1 MVRTQIQITEQQ
13 ARKLRKRAR
22 EQGISLAE
30 VIRRCV
36 DHALANS
43 EPDLATLYD
52 RARKMVGAFHDREG
66 ATDLAENH
74 DRYLD
79 EAYR

>member
-1 MVRTQIQITEQQ
+1 MVRTQIQLTEGQ

-30 VIRRCV
+30 AIRRCV
-36 DHALANS
+36 DHELANS
-43 EPDLATLYD
+43 SPDLAALYKQ
-52 RARKMVGAFHDREG
+52 AQKLVGVYRDREG
-66 ATDLAENH
+66 AGDVAVNH